1 MGEMWM
7 QNLLPLYYGF
17 ISLLGFSL
25 CGYDKMAAVRN
36 RRRIPDRR
44 LLALCAL
51 GACLGFGAGMLLFRH
66 KIRKKRFTLSMP
78 LFILLHLILVWILL
92 KY

>member
-1 MGEMWM
+1 MGEIWV
-7 QNLLPLYYGF
+7 QIILPMYYGF
-17 ISLLGFSL
+17 INLLGFSL

-36 RRRIPDRR
+36 RRRIPERQ
-44 LLALCAL
+44 LLWLCAL
-51 GACLGFGAGMLLFRH
+51 GACLGFSAGMLLFRH

>member
-1 MGEMWM
+1 MSREPYEGKK
-7 QNLLPLYYGF
+7 
-17 ISLLGFSL
+17 GFSPAQRKA
-25 CGYDKMAAVRN
+25 CVV
-36 RRRIPDRR
+36 
-44 LLALCAL
+44 LALCAL